1 MMNYM
6 EYCIIFMTSTY
17 CLNYNYDSHV
27 QAINN
32 EMFFNN
38 KILFSMLFVISA
50 VALLP
55 FSVIFNFSFDM
66 LVFVSSEF
74 EKFSDII
81 MEFMLFKLSAKLSE
95 KSNNDSSSSLT
106 LSLFLRYVEKN
117 RWSKAIQILQT
128 TKMALFIRDS
138 PADEYDI
145 QAHELWIRSCE
156 RFKYVN
162 PAVGETV
169 LHRAIL
175 SSCKVIATVDQQRR
189 ATSPYDIVSGGINTL
204 DLRTLCSLFP
214 SSLSARDRLH
224 GRTPLHL
231 ACLNEAP
238 SYVVHLLV
246 EGNIMNNFDDDEI
259 VNNVASML
267 DYDGRSALHYACLL
281 RNTNGN
287 GLDDFEHDVHN
298 KESTI
303 QLLLRADPSMVMI
316 PDRFGDTPLALF
328 WQTRYDEF
336 NDFYVQVSKE
346 LLRFNQLSFSFND
359 LQLFDWNLTI
369 MSRCA
374 QLLLC
379 SADPSY
385 TWDGND
391 GQISRYDFSSWM
403 QLHFLIT
410 LPNYLCPTTF
420 LHLAIMLYEEEAQ
433 VFDHNGNLPLHI
445 AASLDPMRMEGIID
459 VLIDA
464 YPDAVS
470 MENKK
475 GRLPLD
481 IALRASNYT
490 WNTTV
495 KSILERYP
503 IALEKLTVTLSAGY
517 IENIILKAIETCN
530 VSCLFQLLLNRPEFF
545 KNLD

>member
-175 SSCKVIATVDQQRR
+175 SSCKVIATVDPAPDPPPFPVA
-189 ATSPYDIVSGGINTL
+189 ATKTTSSTGTG
-204 DLRTLCSLFP
+204 LF
-214 SSLSARDRLH
+214 
-224 GRTPLHL
+224 TP
-231 ACLNEAP
+231 P
-238 SYVVHLLV
+238 
-246 EGNIMNNFDDDEI
+246 IKMFTNFI
-259 VNNVASML
+259 FV
-267 DYDGRSALHYACLL
+267 
-281 RNTNGN
+281 
-287 GLDDFEHDVHN
+287 
-298 KESTI
+298 
-303 QLLLRADPSMVMI
+303 
-316 PDRFGDTPLALF
+316 
-328 WQTRYDEF
+328 
-336 NDFYVQVSKE
+336 
-346 LLRFNQLSFSFND
+346 
-359 LQLFDWNLTI
+359 
-369 MSRCA
+369 
-374 QLLLC
+374 
-379 SADPSY
+379 
-385 TWDGND
+385 
-391 GQISRYDFSSWM
+391 
-403 QLHFLIT
+403 
-410 LPNYLCPTTF
+410 
-420 LHLAIMLYEEEAQ
+420 
-433 VFDHNGNLPLHI
+433 
-445 AASLDPMRMEGIID
+445 
-459 VLIDA
+459 
-464 YPDAVS
+464 
-470 MENKK
+470 
-475 GRLPLD
+475 
-481 IALRASNYT
+481 
-490 WNTTV
+490 
-495 KSILERYP
+495 
-503 IALEKLTVTLSAGY
+503 
-517 IENIILKAIETCN
+517 ILKFAVYAF
-530 VSCLFQLLLNRPEFF
+530 VSDIKDR
-545 KNLD
+545 